1 MSSPPFQRWCP
12 RGRNGGSDCSMPR
25 RGNNLIRPSV
35 EKGLDLEH
43 RKRSQDR
50 VAGVDVDRMAY
61 EEDALA
67 MLDSIYRLALW
78 LTPREADA
86 RDLVQETYLRALEA
100 RATFRPAASMRAWL
114 ARILRNRLID
124 LLRQSGRAVPWPE
137 RAEGAQAPEIAGE
150 GAPG

>member
-1 MSSPPFQRWCP
+1 MYAGGGEPLYPPQDNIPADTTARVADTWLSFMSSPPFQRWCP

-100 RATFRPAASMRAWL
+100 RATFRPGASMRAWL
-114 ARILRNRLID
+114 A
-124 LLRQSGRAVPWPE
+124 
-137 RAEGAQAPEIAGE
+137 
-150 GAPG
+150 